1 MLGLLA
7 TNSQAIAEVHEQ
19 LQQLEAKQRA
29 LVAARQLLEEEHLVE
44 VLPRLEGSHAGRPVA
59 AVVVYRCVQQG

>member
-7 TNSQAIAEVHEQ
+7 TNGQAIADVHEQ

-29 LVAARQLLEEEHLVE
+29 LVAARQLLEQVCLLCPH
-44 VLPRLEGSHAGRPVA
+44 GSLF
-59 AVVVYRCVQQG
+59 